1 MNDLPP
7 FFSLGGSVNPTRE
20 NKKAKI
26 QANLVRMRR
35 DSHLSEKERRRQ
47 ERISSMVASQTH
59 LVPNPSSSS

>member
-7 FFSLGGSVNPTRE
+7 FFSLGGAVNPIRE

-35 DSHLSEKERRRQ
+35 DSHLSEKERRR
-47 ERISSMVASQTH
+47 
-59 LVPNPSSSS
+59 